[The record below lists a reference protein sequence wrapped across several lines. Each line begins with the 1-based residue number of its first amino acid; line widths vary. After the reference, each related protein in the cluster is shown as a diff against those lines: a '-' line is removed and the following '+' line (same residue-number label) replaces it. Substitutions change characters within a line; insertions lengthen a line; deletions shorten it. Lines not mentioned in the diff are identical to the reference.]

1 MCDSPVEGNAELLR
15 GRNNLL
21 FFFLTIIL
29 PLPGRIHYH
38 HPPTLRLIRC
48 STFIL
53 YGRAV
58 GKAFITFL
66 YWVVW
71 YIQLSIYIEGQGRH
85 WQGEIWS
92 EALLVELPSWWLA
105 PSASRNSQGR
115 SKPSDHYASSP
126 TSLLAPYTHQ
136 ASSSASSL
144 SVRCSPVLP
153 WSVFLT

>member
-1 MCDSPVEGNAELLR
+1 MCVTLLKR
-15 GRNNLL
+15 EMPSCIGAKTTSC
-21 FFFLTIIL
+21 FFLTIIL
-29 PLPGRIHYH
+29 PLSGRVHC
-38 HPPTLRLIRC
+38 HPHTLRLIRC

-58 GKAFITFL
+58 GKAIITFL

-71 YIQLSIYIEGQGRH
+71 YIQLSIYIVGQGPH

-92 EALLVELPSWWLA
+92 EALLVELPSWWLV

-144 SVRCSPVLP
+144 NVRCSPVLP

>member
-1 MCDSPVEGNAELLR
+1 MW
-15 GRNNLL
+15 L
-21 FFFLTIIL
+21 FYSITFFIIFL
-29 PLPGRIHYH
+29 PLSFWPKFP

-58 GKAFITFL
+58 EKAFITFL

-92 EALLVELPSWWLA
+92 EALLVEIPSWWLA
-105 PSASRNSQGR
+105 PSASRNAQGR

-144 SVRCSPVLP
+144 NVRCSRVLP